1 MPCPTLPIDDFA
13 GPLRVAHLAAVFQHA
28 ESDAAGTSGLRVH
41 MCEIGNVD
49 RRLLLD
55 DAPPRLGARPGVALD
70 RVDALDD
77 RPHLLRHDLENL
89 AGLAL
94 AAAGQDDHLVALA
107 DFRRHHST
115 SGASDTIFM

>member
-1 MPCPTLPIDDFA
+1 MLCPTLPIDDFA

-28 ESDAAGTSGLRVH
+28 KAHSARSPTPRVH
-41 MCEIGNVD
+41 MREIGNVD

-55 DAPPRLGARPGVALD
+55 DAAVCLGARPSVALD

-94 AAAGQDDHLVALA
+94 AATGQDDHLVALA

-115 SGASDTIFM
+115 SGASETIFM